1 MYLLIIFLPL
11 INFLTLFFFGHFIGR
26 LGGIRI
32 TLNIMSIGLLCSLLI
47 FYEVGINGSICYL
60 TTGIWFNFQNLFLS
74 WGFLFDT
81 LTAVMLIVV
90 FFISFLVHIYSIEYM
105 ETDPHLIRFLAYLS
119 LFTFFMLILVTAD
132 NFIQLFIGWEGVG
145 LCSYL
150 LINFW
155 SNRFEANKAA
165 LKAMFINKIGDISF
179 LIAVCFIFYNF
190 RSFNFLIINSLI
202 PYFININIIILNTQ
216 FNLIFI
222 IGFFLF
228 FAAVGKSAQIFLHIW
243 LPDAMEGPTPV
254 SALIHAATMVTA
266 GVFLILRTTFFFEY
280 NEYLLSL
287 ITLFGLF
294 TMCFS
299 GFMGLFQMD
308 IKKIVAY
315 STASQLGYMIFSC
328 GTSNYTVCFFHLTTH
343 AFFKALLFLAAGAII
358 HHFYNEQDIRKLS
371 GLIDFLPFTFICL
384 FIGINGLTGSFFFS
398 AFYSKDLII
407 NLGLIH
413 LLITND
419 FLFWI
424 NSLGLLMTF
433 LYSFNLP
440 IQFFEEIGFSSVF
453 LKKKIHESKKYIT
466 FVLFTLSLL
475 SIFGGFLFI
484 DFFFGLGS
492 LFFDSVFFD
501 NNLYNFDDLL
511 EDLFF
516 KTTKLFPLIVTI
528 CVLSL
533 LSIFYLNENYNLY
546 NKIKKKVFFFIKT
559 NELFNFYINSK
570 LYNFY
575 SNKINYFIIF
585 FELAKKNLFFNFFL
599 QIFIIKNLNFM
610 LFSFKVLDKGYLEII
625 GPFGLKTICLY
636 ISKYINLYQL
646 SSFTNY
652 LFLLFFH
659 ILFILIY
666 FLLII

>member
-11 INFLTLFFFGHFIGR
+11 INFISLFFFGHLIGR
-26 LGGIRI
+26 LGGIRF
-32 TLNIMSIGLLCSLLI
+32 TLCLMSIGFLCSLII
-47 FYEVGINGSICYL
+47 FFEVAINGSTCYVN
-60 TTGIWFNFQNLFLS
+60 TGIWLNFQNLLLM

-81 LTAVMLIVV
+81 LTSIMLFVV

-105 ETDPHLIRFLAYLS
+105 ETDPHLVRFLSYLS
-119 LFTFFMLILVTAD
+119 LFTFFMLILITAD

-155 SNRFEANKAA
+155 SNRIEANKAA
-165 LKAMFINKIGDISF
+165 LKAMFINKIGDLSF
-179 LIAVCFIFYNF
+179 LIAVSFIFYNF
-190 RSFNFLIINSLI
+190 RSFNFLIINNLI
-202 PYFININIIILNTQ
+202 PYYTNTTINILNFQINIIT
-216 FNLIFI
+216 I
-222 IGFFLF
+222 IGVFLF

-280 NEYLLSL
+280 NEYLLFL
-287 ITLFGLF
+287 ITIFGLF

-299 GFMGLFQMD
+299 GLMGLFQMD

-328 GTSNYTVCFFHLTTH
+328 GTTNYNVCFFHLTTH

-407 NLGLIH
+407 NIGIIQFLIK
-413 LLITND
+413 ND

-424 NSLGLLMTF
+424 NSIGLLMTF

-440 IQFFEEIGFSSVF
+440 IQFFEEIGFSSIF

-466 FVLFTLSLL
+466 FVLFTLSIF
-475 SIFGGFLFI
+475 SIFSGFLFV
-484 DFFFGLGS
+484 DFFFGIGS
-492 LFFDSVFFD
+492 LFFDSVFF
-501 NNLYNFDDLL
+501 NNSYNYDDLL
-511 EDLFF
+511 DELFF
-516 KTTKLFPLIVTI
+516 KTTKLFPIIVTI
-528 CVLSL
+528 AL
-533 LSIFYLNENYNLY
+533 LTLISIFYLFDNYKLY
-546 NKIKKKVFFFIKT
+546 NKTKNFIFYYQ
-559 NELFNFYINSK
+559 NETFKFYKNSNLYIFYLNYINK
-570 LYNFY
+570 FIFLY
-575 SNKINYFIIF
+575 
-585 FELAKKNLFFNFFL
+585 ELAKKNLFFNFFL
-599 QIFIIKNLNFM
+599 QMLVTKNLNFM
-610 LFSFKVLDKGYLEII
+610 LFSFKILDKGYLEIF
-625 GPFGLKTICLY
+625 GPFGLKTICY
-636 ISKYINLYQL
+636 FISKYINLYQL
-646 SSFTNY
+646 SSFINY
-652 LFLLFFH
+652 LFLIFCH
-659 ILFILIY
+659 VIIILFY
-666 FLLII
+666 FVLF